1 MYLLQLFCELLHLPH
16 ILPLCGQQFVIL
28 IMAPLAQILVTSTLA
43 RSNTL
48 WLSTSASR
56 SSSDA
61 AARGARFTEA

>member
-1 MYLLQLFCELLHLPH
+1 MFSNSFVNYYIYHVFFRS
-16 ILPLCGQQFVIL
+16 FVIL